1 MDHNAVDII
10 DNYISEF
17 KIYNAVD
24 ITNVLNGDFSSS
36 LVTLSCGHVILS
48 FDATEV
54 IITLI

>member
-1 MDHNAVDII
+1 MHHHVVDII

-24 ITNVLNGDFSSS
+24 ITNMLNGDFSTS

-48 FDATEV
+48 F
-54 IITLI
+54 